1 MSRRNLALILAAL
14 LAAAGCSVDT
24 ELGGVAV
31 PNARPDSRI
40 TGRPPT
46 LLEASFVV
54 EFNWTGSD
62 PDGRVVGYQWK
73 LSDNGVDGISPRD
86 TLTYDP
92 LTGAEMNPWHFTA
105 ATDSTFV
112 VLADQ
117 ADFPG
122 DAVAP
127 RSFRTHS
134 LFIRAVDDKGA
145 VDPTPAYMTF
155 TSTTLVPTARASFP
169 GVGTSGPSTAPPTV
183 NIGWEGTDPDFE
195 LRIPTKVR
203 YLWKRAQLSDGR
215 DVRTPNDYNQNYEE
229 LIDFDDPEWTVWQRY
244 APSAESRLATFPRQP
259 DNTFWLFAVQTQDTA
274 GAVSVGR
281 RYAVEVAHL
290 LVKYGSNR
298 PGVTISEPFLG
309 NSPSSYQ
316 SYSIAAGQ
324 PLNFSWTASAAGY
337 NGKIVSYRHG
347 WDLISVDDPNDPGWA
362 VPPGTSEQNRLAQE
376 RSFQDGVH
384 SFWLRV
390 EDDSGQVTTLERRLN
405 VVPYVD
411 YDAQSELLVIDQVVD
426 ERVQNWQDVQGIPR
440 NDEQYRNEYWSF
452 LQSQPGGVNG
462 LDWNLDR
469 RDHRN
474 DINYADLVPYKAV
487 LCYAQSN
494 ERQLMMQKF
503 RPVNNVDKY
512 VWLIPYQERGG
523 NLFLVGGGSLDS
535 FLQVEANYMTPI
547 IFDTREETYVSGT
560 QSFIVGFGT
569 KELADGSEV
578 QRGPLQYA
586 YQVAG
591 VSALD
596 WTSVNTKYIYGRTR
610 GTMNQERRN
619 DCVGIKA
626 IVLDPAFRSKWLI
639 GPGAVADTMGTNPT
653 IDWQDAYYDRGDTLR
668 LIQNTF
674 PFRND
679 EFVNSNISSRSTQF
693 VPQDCPDDLNAPG
706 GKCIEPMFR
715 GIARFDWLREKKWSE
730 GETEWPADLYTAS
743 ELDDLCGAVAL
754 TTYGALPRGSAK
766 TNGKV
771 FGFLSYKMT
780 ADKPSRAPDV
790 YWGFDPYRFDRE
802 DSRKA
807 IRWVLKEVF
816 RLDVLDP

>member
-40 TGRPPT
+40 TGQPPT
-46 LLEASFVV
+46 LLEAGFMV

-62 PDGRVVGYQWK
+62 PDGRVVGFQWK

-86 TLTYDP
+86 TLTHDP
-92 LTGAEMNPWHFTA
+92 LTGAVMNPWRFTA
-105 ATDSTFV
+105 ATDTTFV

-117 ADFPG
+117 AGFPG
-122 DAVAP
+122 DTAAP

-155 TSTTLVPTARASFP
+155 TSTTLVPTARAAFP
-169 GVGTSGPSTAPPTV
+169 GLGTSGPSTVPPTV

-203 YLWKRAQLSDGR
+203 YLWKRAQFPDGR
-215 DVRTPNDYNQNYEE
+215 DVRTPNDYNQVYEE
-229 LIDFDDPEWTVWQRY
+229 LIDFDDPAWTVWQRY
-244 APSAESRLATFPRQP
+244 SPSADNRLASFERQVN
-259 DNTFWLFAVQTQDTA
+259 NTFWLFAVQTQDTA

-281 RYAVEVAHL
+281 RYGGEVAHV
-290 LVKYGSNR
+290 LVKVGSVR
-298 PGVTISEPFLG
+298 PVVSVREPFLG
-309 NSPSSYQ
+309 TESGSYK
-316 SYSIAAGQ
+316 SYEIAAGQ
-324 PLNFSWTASAAGY
+324 PLNFSWTATAAAY

-362 VPPGTSEQNRLAQE
+362 VPPGTSEQNRLAVE
-376 RSFQDGVH
+376 RTFQDGVH

-390 EDDSGQVTTLERRLN
+390 EDDSRQITTIERRLN

-411 YDAQSELLVIDQVVD
+411 YDSQSELLVIDQVVD
-426 ERVQNWQDVQGIPR
+426 KLVQNWQDIQGIPR

-469 RDHRN
+469 RDHSA

-494 ERQLMMQKF
+494 ELQLMMKKF
-503 RPVNNVDKY
+503 RPVGNVDKY

-535 FLQVEANYMTPI
+535 FLQVEPNYMTPV
-547 IFDTREETYVSGT
+547 IFDTREETYVANNT
-560 QSFIVGFGT
+560 SFIVGFGT
-569 KELADGSEV
+569 KELSDGTEV

-591 VSALD
+591 ISAID
-596 WTSVNTKYIYGRTR
+596 WTSVNTKYVYGRTR

-626 IVLDPAFRSKWLI
+626 IVLDPDFRANWLI

-653 IDWQDAYYDRGDTLR
+653 IDWQDAYYDRGDTLD
-668 LIQNTF
+668 IIHNTF

-679 EFVNSNISSRSTQF
+679 EFVNANISSRATQF
-693 VPQDCPDDLNAPG
+693 VPQQCPDILAAPG
-706 GKCIEPMFR
+706 GLCIEPMFR
-715 GIARFDWLREKKWSE
+715 GIARFDWLREKKWAD
-730 GETEWPADLYTAS
+730 GETGWPDDRYTTS
-743 ELDDLCGAVAL
+743 DLDDMCGTVAL
-754 TTYGALPRGSAK
+754 TTYGALQRGSAK

-771 FGFLSYKMT
+771 FGFLSYKMSG
-780 ADKPSRAPDV
+780 DKPSRAPDV

-807 IRWVLKEVF
+807 VRWVLKEVF